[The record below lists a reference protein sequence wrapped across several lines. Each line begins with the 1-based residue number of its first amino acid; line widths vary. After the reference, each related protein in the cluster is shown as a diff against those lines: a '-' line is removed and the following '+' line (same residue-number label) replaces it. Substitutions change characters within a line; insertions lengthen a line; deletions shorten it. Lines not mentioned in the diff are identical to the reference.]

1 MIPYCSAHGGYAVT
15 QWAIVIDLT
24 PQDVLH
30 SSAEEDKE
38 ESPLHPGS
46 QEQVPQE
53 DHLRGNRH

>member
-1 MIPYCSAHGGYAVT
+1 MISYCSVRGGYAVT

-24 PQDVLH
+24 SQDVLH

-53 DHLRGNRH
+53 DHLRGNCY